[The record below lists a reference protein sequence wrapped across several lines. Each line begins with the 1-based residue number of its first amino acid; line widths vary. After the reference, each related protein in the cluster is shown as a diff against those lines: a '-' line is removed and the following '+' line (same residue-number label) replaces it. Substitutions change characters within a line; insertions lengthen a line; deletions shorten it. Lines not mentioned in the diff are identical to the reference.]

1 MRTLMLMFLIVLST
15 IGIFVLVA
23 ILESIPGR
31 IHTEYLTQ
39 VSHVI
44 PLSGN
49 DLETGVVSQIQVHP
63 GVERTI
69 PASGL
74 SLYYPALLGMTNIK
88 LLGMS
93 PADAA
98 YLVDY
103 SGQVITE
110 GRMFE
115 PRTNEIILAG
125 AVARALNLQ
134 VGDEIDRTVNEDFYR
149 QVIAPLKV
157 VGIIDRDPSSTDA
170 ENPPVRFGFISG
182 EYLDG
187 HELYAPLNHGF
198 VVVPRAGQLAD
209 VNIFLESEI
218 DSDKTDTQTIGKTM
232 ASVETARFFLFVTFG
247 VVNTLVAVIVA
258 LVVAAINRIALM
270 QRLEE
275 LGLLNAL
282 GFNKPILMRRMVA
295 ETSVSS
301 VMGWLLGIFLSVTF
315 MAFLRDDVLY
325 ARGIDLHIW
334 NPVPFIFVLPIPL
347 AVIISAMRSIQRI
360 FVSLDSVEILERG
373 KLSEE
378 NAKPYASVSRSTS
391 NPLSSITFY
400 LRHRRRGITLVST
413 MALMIIGVAFPAFLM
428 LTTITAMKPATETF
442 RLISEVYPP
451 QGKSVDAGIAAQIR
465 NNPSVETI
473 IPALKLGVGI
483 NVPPGGLIIADIY
496 GVSEQD
502 MTLLMERLGVNLME
516 GSLPRPRTNEM
527 VISSAVARN
536 RGIKVGDVIG
546 GPANGDVANSD
557 DPPVEM
563 VVTGILGPGVPWVGL
578 ASYEFLQ
585 SHELTRDTPETLLVI
600 PFAGR
605 ERDVS
610 VWLEQNAKTSLTD
623 VRTYEN
629 EIKEF
634 NDVMSSI
641 STAFAVIESLIA
653 IVAAIALATLNSI
666 FFNQRR
672 EEFGILNAIGRSRPW
687 LIVRTLRETS
697 VTAFIAWLIGA
708 LVSLIGL
715 ILLQVF
721 VYTPMGLNVDMGN
734 ITPWL
739 FTLPIPLAVVIVSV
753 GSIGHMLFKLDPVSI
768 VEMKS

>member
-1 MRTLMLMFLIVLST
+1 MLMFLIALST
-15 IGIFVLVA
+15 IGIFVMVA
-23 ILESIPGR
+23 ILGSIPGR
-31 IHTEYLTQ
+31 INTEYLTQ

-49 DLETGVVSQIQVHP
+49 ELEPGVVSRIQVHP
-63 GVERTI
+63 GVERVI
-69 PASGL
+69 PASEL
-74 SLYYPALLGMTNIK
+74 SLYYPALLGSADIK
-88 LLGMS
+88 LLGVS
-93 PADAA
+93 PDDAA
-98 YLVDY
+98 YLVRY

-125 AVARALNLQ
+125 AVARALNLH

-149 QVIAPLKV
+149 RVIAPLKV
-157 VGIIDRDPSSTDA
+157 VGIIDRDPSSTDT
-170 ENPPVRFGFISG
+170 ENPLVRFGFISG

-187 HELYAPLNHGF
+187 HELYAPLNHGL
-198 VVVPRAGQLAD
+198 VVAPRAGQFAD

-218 DSDKTDTQTIGKTM
+218 DSDKTDAQTIGEIM
-232 ASVETARFFLFVTFG
+232 VFVETARRFLFVIFG
-247 VVNTLVAVIVA
+247 VVNTLVAIIVA

-282 GFNKPILMRRMVA
+282 GFNKGTLTRRMVA
-295 ETSVSS
+295 ETSVSA
-301 VMGWLLGIFLSVTF
+301 VMGWLLGIFLSVAF
-315 MAFLRDDVLY
+315 MAFLRDGVLY
-325 ARGIDLHIW
+325 ARGIELNIW
-334 NPVPFIFVLPIPL
+334 GLAPFIFVLPIPL
-347 AVIISAMRSIQRI
+347 AVIISALRSIQRI
-360 FVSLDSVEILERG
+360 FASLDSVEILERG

-378 NAKPYASVSRSTS
+378 SAKPYASVSRSTS

-400 LRHRRRGITLVST
+400 LRHRRRGLTLVST

-428 LTTITAMKPATETF
+428 LTTVTAMKPATETF
-442 RLISEVYPP
+442 RSISEVFPP
-451 QGKSVDAGIAAQIR
+451 QGKAVDAGTVAQIR
-465 NNPSVETI
+465 NNPDVETI
-473 IPALKLGVGI
+473 LPALKLGMSI
-483 NVPPGGLIIADIY
+483 NVPPGGEITADIY

-502 MTLLMERLGVNLME
+502 MLLLMERLGVNLIE

-527 VISSAVARN
+527 VISSTVAKN
-536 RGIKVGDVIG
+536 RGLKVGDVIG
-546 GPANGDVANSD
+546 GPEKEDATNSD
-557 DPPVEM
+557 DLPAEM
-563 VVTGILGPGVPWVGL
+563 VVTGILGPSVPWVGL

-600 PFAGR
+600 PFTGR
-605 ERDVS
+605 ERDLGA
-610 VWLEQNAKTSLTD
+610 WLEQNAKNSLTE
-623 VRTYEN
+623 VRTYGN
-629 EIKEF
+629 ELKEF
-634 NDVMSSI
+634 NEVMSSI
-641 STAFAVIESLIA
+641 SMAFAVIESLIA
-653 IVAAIALATLNSI
+653 IVAAVALATLNSI

-672 EEFGILNAIGRSRPW
+672 EEFGILNAIGRSRLW
-687 LIVRTLRETS
+687 LIFRTLRETG

-708 LVSLIGL
+708 LVSLLGL

-753 GSIGHMLFKLDPVSI
+753 GSIGNMLFKLDPVSI
-768 VEMKS
+768 VEMKA